1 MNTSEPQAMGYIR
14 SHRCSEYIVINTK
27 HRPPWENIIV
37 ALYKTALEWEE
48 LIFYILWYLTAPS
61 D

>member
-1 MNTSEPQAMGYIR
+1 MGYIR

-27 HRPPWENIIV
+27 HRPPWEDIIV
-37 ALYKTALEWEE
+37 ALYKTTLEWEE
-48 LIFYILWYLTAPS
+48 SIFYILWYLTALS

>member
-1 MNTSEPQAMGYIR
+1 MGYIR

-27 HRPPWENIIV
+27 HRPPLEDIIV
-37 ALYKTALEWEE
+37 ALYKTALAWEE
-48 LIFYILWYLTAPS
+48 SSFYILWYLTAPS